1 MDRFIR
7 LSDDERRRYFVQT
20 AEQMRLSPQII
31 EKDFWVCWTLREL
44 FALPNIGSMLIFKGG
59 TSLSKAYRLIERFS
73 EDVDVSL
80 DRAGLGFGD
89 ESSNPES
96 DISGKERKR
105 RIDRIKAAC
114 QNKISNE
121 LRPMMIKAIGAALGD
136 AQGWSLTI
144 DEGDPDRQTLLYAYP
159 SSLPEK
165 TGAYIRPAVKVE
177 MGARSDHWP
186 SDQVRIMP
194 YVVERFPAAF
204 EAPDFIVKVLTA
216 ERTFWEKATLLHAEY
231 HRPPDKEIPLRLSRH
246 YYDTSR
252 LILSGIGEKA
262 TDHPELLQRVV
273 EHKKV
278 FFPSGWAHY
287 EEAIQG
293 KLRLTP
299 HPGRI
304 RQLEEDYDKMR
315 EMFFAE
321 RPAFAELLRILEEW
335 ETHFNQGAIR

>member
-1 MDRFIR
+1 MDRFIQ
-7 LSDDERRRYFVQT
+7 LSEDERRRYFVQT

-80 DRAGLGFGD
+80 DRAVLGFGD
-89 ESSNPES
+89 ESSNPEAV
-96 DISGKERKR
+96 ISGKERKR
-105 RIDRIKAAC
+105 RIDRLKAAC
-114 QNKISNE
+114 QHKIGDE
-121 LRPMMIKAIGAALGD
+121 LRPMMIKTIKAALGD

-194 YVVERFPAAF
+194 YVAERFPAAF
-204 EAPDFIVKVLTA
+204 EAPDFITKVLAA
-216 ERTFWEKATLLHAEY
+216 ERTFWEKATLLHTEY

-252 LILSGIGEKA
+252 LILSGIGKKI
-262 TDHPELLQRVV
+262 TNLELLQRVV

-287 EEAIQG
+287 DEAIRG

-304 RQLEEDYDKMR
+304 RHLEEDYNKMR

-321 RPAFAELLRILEEW
+321 RPAFADVLQILEEW
-335 ETHFNQGAIR
+335 ENHFNQGAFR

>member
-1 MDRFIR
+1 MDRFVR
-7 LSDDERRRYFVQT
+7 LSDNERRRYLVQT
-20 AEQMRLSPQII
+20 AERMRLSPQII
-31 EKDFWVCWTLREL
+31 EKDFWVCWTLHKF

-89 ESSNPES
+89 EASNPEAN
-96 DISGKERKR
+96 ISGKERRR
-105 RIDRIKAAC
+105 RIEQLKAAC
-114 QNKISNE
+114 QHKIAAE
-121 LRPMMIKAIGAALGD
+121 LRPTMIKTFEAALGD

-159 SSLPEK
+159 SSLPET

-186 SDQVRIMP
+186 SDHVRIAP
-194 YVVERFPAAF
+194 YVAERFPAAF
-204 EAPDFIVKVLTA
+204 ETTDFIVKVLAA

-231 HRPPDKEIPLRLSRH
+231 HRPPNKEIPLRLSRH

-262 TDHPELLQRVV
+262 VGRTGLLQRVV

-287 EEAIQG
+287 DEAIRG
-293 KLRLTP
+293 NLRLSP
-299 HPGRI
+299 PPGRI

-321 RPAFAELLRILEEW
+321 QPVFADVLQILEEW
-335 ETHFNQGAIR
+335 ETHFNQGA